1 MLKQRCECAPA
12 SSSAPEPPL
21 PSPAAS
27 PPARDEV
34 RIAGARFAMGD
45 GFGEGYFSDGET
57 PVHEVALSDFS
68 IDATTVTNAQ
78 FAAFV
83 AATRFATTA
92 ERVGGS
98 AVFHLDVTAG
108 PGDLDA
114 RDGGRWWRYV
124 AGAHWRRPGGRGSD
138 LAGLD
143 DHPVVHVSHDDA
155 RAYCRWAG
163 RDLPSEAQWECAARG
178 GLAGT
183 RFPWGDEL
191 EPGGRHRANLWQGD
205 FPHRNTGADGWITT
219 APVRSYAPNG
229 YGLWQVCGNV
239 WEWCADWFHP
249 GWYGRGPSRDPA
261 GPGTG
266 RARVIRGGSFLCHA
280 SYCNRYR
287 LAARS
292 ANTPASATSHTGF
305 RTVSPRTGEVRK
317 SA

>member
-1 MLKQRCECAPA
+1 
-12 SSSAPEPPL
+12 
-21 PSPAAS
+21 
-27 PPARDEV
+27 
-34 RIAGARFAMGD
+34 MGD

-57 PVHEVALSDFS
+57 PVHEVTLPGFS
-68 IDATTVTNAQ
+68 IDATTVTNAE

-83 AATRFATTA
+83 VATRFVTTA
-92 ERVGGS
+92 ERAGGS

-108 PGDLDA
+108 PDDLDA
-114 RDGGRWWRYV
+114 RDDGRWWRYV
-124 AGAHWRRPGGRGSD
+124 KGAHWRRPGGRRSGVD
-138 LAGLD
+138 GLD

-163 RDLPSEAQWECAARG
+163 RDLPTEAQWECAARG
-178 GLAGT
+178 GRVGT

-191 EPGGRHRANLWQGD
+191 EPDGRHRANLWQGE

-219 APVRSYAPNG
+219 APVRSYEPNG

-249 GWYGRGPSRDPA
+249 GWYDRSPTHDPVGPA
-261 GPGTG
+261 TG

-280 SYCNRYR
+280 SYCSRYR

-292 ANTPASATSHTGF
+292 ANTPTSSTSHTGF
-305 RTVSPRTGEVRK
+305 RTVSPRGAAAPRK
-317 SA
+317 G